1 MLRKFTT
8 MRNFYTL
15 LLFVL
20 FSTIT
25 AHAQLSDFN
34 LNVIKTNE
42 TCLGNGSLTFIV
54 TNKTP
59 NSAILYKVY
68 LLPDITNP
76 FTVLSGTTLGS
87 LSAGTYK
94 VVAIQTLG
102 NLINQKEKTV
112 TINYAVVPFVID
124 VSTSNQNCA
133 SGGNLIVTATSGI
146 GASYEIIS
154 GPVTRPLQTS
164 NIFIDMPTGTYNIRA
179 FNNCGVAKVKTYTLT
194 MYSNALS
201 ISEPIYPDV
210 NSIVCDSIK
219 VMHNITPSSG
229 MIAYPVS
236 VEWRLAPLNI
246 GGVPIVVNETFITG
260 DAGVLHASMVMPR
273 YLTETYSYD
282 IAVTDNCSTLYEKKN
297 NMVDPGIDMLL
308 DTGKAPCAKKFI
320 RLTAGKYVT
329 SYTVNIINAPADFI
343 PSAFNATPNGPFTD
357 STIHY
362 GSATNPV
369 PFGQYIL
376 EITDMC
382 GRKAIDTL
390 SVEFVKPDPTVYA
403 ANNGCFSEYGSI
415 NVSVTEA
422 KIISASITVAPVAY
436 NLPLPNNIF
445 QNITLD
451 GKIVL
456 KNMPLGLYTIT
467 FVDDCGFSYQVTIE
481 VPPYQEQPF
490 VLSSLPSCVPDFGTV
505 MMKSGNGVLTAV
517 NIISAPSSFTHPIP
531 HNATTFIASN
541 GILYM
546 DNLPPGKYTFQGTD
560 FCGLVVEKTVTV
572 EGYTLPVDSFVFTP
586 NCGAFSVTMQDSSN
600 GAEAVGYW
608 LQQYNEENDTW
619 VNPFYN
625 EAYIEGTVPTG
636 TTGIGLNNN
645 QTRNNLNFS
654 GKFRIIKKF
663 ECYGNATSKNTIC
676 LSILGE
682 FTYTEDLA
690 ITAAY
695 TLACKG
701 EPTSV
706 ILEIKGYPVLYKIKQ
721 KNGETFL
728 VDNGPNNIF
737 TNLEPAEYLF
747 QIEDACGN
755 IDIKG
760 FNVQTLPSIT
770 DATKPSDMIVC
781 TEAGTMNTYQYHLT
795 DQDVAILGPL
805 HSAMYT
811 ITYHLSQAD
820 ADSGSNSLPEYYNN
834 VSNGQIIYVRL
845 VHNEIALCYG
855 TTSFKLFIGEYPQPK
870 IFTEGVVCNDGMVA
884 ITAEAGFKSYYW
896 SNGETTRTIY
906 VSEPGTYTVT
916 VEKAYGDRTC
926 QGTGEVDIIT
936 SVTPSIVKIDT
947 SDWTRNENTIT
958 VHAEG
963 SGNYEYSL
971 DGRDYQLENV
981 FTGLEAGVYR
991 VFVRDGNG
999 CGEINE
1005 EVVLLN
1011 YPNFFTPNG
1020 DGYNERW
1027 RIEYSIREPHMK
1039 VYIFDRYGKLITGFG
1054 SNSEG
1059 WDGTLNGVPLPS
1071 TDYWFVVT
1079 REDGRE
1085 LKGHFSMLR

>member
-1 MLRKFTT
+1 MLIF
-8 MRNFYTL
+8 
-15 LLFVL
+15 
-20 FSTIT
+20 IGT
-25 AHAQLSDFN
+25 AYGQLADFN
-34 LNVIKTNE
+34 LHLTKTNE
-42 TCLGNGSLTFIV
+42 TCLGNGSLTFTV

-59 NSAILYKVY
+59 NSSILYKVF
-68 LLPDITNP
+68 LLPDVTNP
-76 FTVLSGTTLGS
+76 FTVLSGNTLGS

-102 NLINQKEKTV
+102 NLINQQEKTA
-112 TINYAVVPFVID
+112 TIDYAIVPFVID
-124 VSTSNQNCA
+124 VTTFNQNCA
-133 SGGNLIVTATSGI
+133 SGGNLIVTAISGT
-146 GASYEIIS
+146 GATYEIIS
-154 GPVTRPLQTS
+154 GPITKPLQTS
-164 NIFIDMPTGTYNIRA
+164 NVFNDMPPGTYNIRA
-179 FNNCGVAKVKTYTLT
+179 FNTCGVGKVKTYTLT

-201 ISEPIYPDV
+201 ISDPIYPDV
-210 NSIVCDSIK
+210 TPVVCDSIK
-219 VMHNITPSSG
+219 VMHSITPSSG

-246 GGVPIVVNETFITG
+246 GGNPIVVNETYATG
-260 DAGVLHASMVMPR
+260 DAGVLQASMVMPR
-273 YLTETYSYD
+273 YLTETYTYD
-282 IAVTDNCSTLYEKKN
+282 ISVTDNCSIVYEKKN
-297 NMVDPGIDMLL
+297 NIVDPAIDMLL
-308 DTGKAPCAKKFI
+308 NTGKAPCAKKFI
-320 RLTAGKYVT
+320 RLTAAKYKT
-329 SYTVNIINAPADFI
+329 SYTVNIISAPADFI
-343 PSAFNATPNGPFTD
+343 PSAFNSTPNGPFTD
-357 STIHY
+357 STVHY

-369 PFGQYIL
+369 PFGQYIF
-376 EITDMC
+376 EITDLC

-403 ANNGCFSEYGSI
+403 TNNGCFSEYGSI
-415 NVSVTEA
+415 NVSVAEA
-422 KIISASITVAPVAY
+422 KIVSATIIGAPATY
-436 NLPLPNNIF
+436 TIPLPNNIF
-445 QNITLD
+445 QNITFD

-467 FVDDCGFSYQVTIE
+467 FVDDCGFSYQVKID
-481 VPPYQEQPF
+481 VPPFQERPF
-490 VLSSLPSCVPDFGTV
+490 VLSSIPSCESNFGTA
-505 MMKSGNGVLTAV
+505 MMMSGNGVLTSV
-517 NIISAPSSFTHPIP
+517 FITEAPPTFGHPIP
-531 HNATTFIASN
+531 YDVSSSIADN
-541 GILYM
+541 GILYI
-546 DNLPPGKYTFQGTD
+546 DNLPPGKYTFKATD
-560 FCGLVVEKTVTV
+560 FCGLVVEKKVTV
-572 EGYTLPVDSFVFTP
+572 EGYNKPVDSFIFTP
-586 NCGAFSVTMQDSSN
+586 NCGAFSITMQDNSN
-600 GAEAVGYW
+600 GAERVGYW
-608 LQQYNEENDTW
+608 LQYYNEENNTW
-619 VNPFYN
+619 INPEYG
-625 EAYIEGTVPTG
+625 EVYVEGTIPTG

-645 QTRNNLNFS
+645 QTRNNFNYT

-663 ECYGNATSKNTIC
+663 ECYGNGTPQMTIC

-682 FTYTEDLA
+682 FTYTDDLA

-706 ILEIKGYPVLYKIKQ
+706 ILEIRGYPVVYKIKE
-721 KNGETFL
+721 KNGQPFF

-760 FNVQTLPSIT
+760 FNVQTLPSIA
-770 DATKPSDMIVC
+770 DAIKPSDMIVC

-795 DQDVAILGPL
+795 DQNAAILGPL

-820 ADSGSNSLPEYYNN
+820 ADSGSNALPEYYNN

-845 VHNEIALCYG
+845 VHNEIALCHG
-855 TTSFKLFIGEYPQPK
+855 TTSFKLFIGEYPEPK
-870 IFTEGVVCNDGMVA
+870 IYTEGVICNDGTVA
-884 ITAEAGFKSYYW
+884 ITAEGGFKSYYW
-896 SNGETTRTIY
+896 SNGATSRTIY
-906 VSEPGTYTVT
+906 VSEPGIYTVT

-926 QGTGEVDIIT
+926 EGSGDVEIIR
-936 SVTPSIVKIDT
+936 SVSPSITKIDI
-947 SDWTRNENTIT
+947 SDWTRNENGIT

-971 DGRDYQLENV
+971 DGRNYQSENV
-981 FTGLEAGVYR
+981 FAGLETGVYQ
-991 VFVRDGNG
+991 VYVRDGNG
-999 CGEINE
+999 CGEDMK

-1027 RIEYSIREPHMK
+1027 RIEYSIKEPHMK
-1039 VYIFDRYGKLITGFG
+1039 INIFDRYGKLITGFG

-1059 WDGTLNGVPLPS
+1059 WDGTLNGVALPS